1 MSNLGHCPI
10 FNVNPLE
17 TPIIID
23 VFTVNYILL
32 IFFNLKGPDYEKTN
46 KF

>member
-10 FNVNPLE
+10 INVNPLE
-17 TPIIID
+17 TLIIID

-32 IFFNLKGPDYEKTN
+32 IFSNLKGPDYEKTN